1 MNILKLL
8 VNIILLLS
16 VVALVVSVLMQQGEA
31 QGLGAISGGAET
43 FFGKNKG
50 RSYDGTLKLITKVS
64 AAVFIV
70 CALLMALLPRLMP
83 AA

>member
-8 VNIILLLS
+8 INIILLLS

-50 RSYDGTLKLITKVS
+50 RSYDSTLKRITKIS
-64 AAVFIV
+64 AGVFIV
-70 CALLMALLPRLMP
+70 CALLMALIPRFMS
-83 AA
+83 